1 MEGKKRQEG
10 GDGRRREGGVGE
22 YCESVFDVRAS
33 HTVIRN
39 RPRNQV
45 TCGAAEGD
53 KLHMVTFFW
62 VEPATGGDIIGGDN
76 DWRLAIFEDSPF
88 SVDFLSH
95 LVEFLLKI
103 HTEHAVCLVEDQ
115 VFQRAQIEPLG
126 MVT

>member
-1 MEGKKRQEG
+1 
-10 GDGRRREGGVGE
+10 
-22 YCESVFDVRAS
+22 
-33 HTVIRN
+33 
-39 RPRNQV
+39 
-45 TCGAAEGD
+45 
-53 KLHMVTFFW
+53 MVTFFW

-126 MVT
+126 MVTLQRIGKAWDETTRTKYRGKTNVIWELCDDGRSNDIWQLEAH